1 MLAEA
6 IRVETGLGR
15 MVIAYSVRRARISR
29 DIRDNRKP

>member
-15 MVIAYSVRRARISR
+15 MVIAYSVRREDLEEKIYCGEGC
-29 DIRDNRKP
+29 